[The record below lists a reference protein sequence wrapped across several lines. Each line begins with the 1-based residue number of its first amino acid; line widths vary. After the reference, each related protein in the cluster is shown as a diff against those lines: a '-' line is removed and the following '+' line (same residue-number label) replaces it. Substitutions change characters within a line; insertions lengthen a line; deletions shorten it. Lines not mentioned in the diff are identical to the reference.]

1 MAYTRRVKETAIRM
15 MLPPESV
22 ALSKISETLGV
33 APATLKKWRNEL
45 RANGYAAPGNE
56 APADQW
62 SSQDKFLIVVETM
75 NLNEVELSEYCRKKG
90 LYPEQVKQWQENC
103 MTANGNIPSQVAE
116 LVQQD
121 KALQKELRQ
130 VRKEL
135 QRKESALAE
144 AAALLIL
151 RKKAEAIWGTPDEDE

>member
-15 MLPPESV
+15 MLPPENV

-45 RANGYAAPGNE
+45 RANGYAAPANE
-56 APADQW
+56 EPADQW

-90 LYPEQVKQWQENC
+90 LYPEQVKQWQETC
-103 MTANGNIPSQVAE
+103 MSANGNIPSQVAE

>member
-15 MLPPESV
+15 MLPPENV

-45 RANGYAAPGNE
+45 RANGYAAPANE
-56 APADQW
+56 EPADQW

-90 LYPEQVKQWQENC
+90 LYPEQVKQWQEKC
-103 MTANGNIPSQVAE
+103 MSANGNIPSQVAE

-135 QRKESALAE
+135 QRKESAFAE